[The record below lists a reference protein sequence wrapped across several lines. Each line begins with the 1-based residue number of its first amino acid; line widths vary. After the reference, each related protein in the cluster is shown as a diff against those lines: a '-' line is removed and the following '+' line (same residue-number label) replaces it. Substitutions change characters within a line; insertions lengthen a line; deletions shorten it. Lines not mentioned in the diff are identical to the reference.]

1 MKRVLVTAVK
11 QDLSGKTQ
19 NGYGVVLNNGE
30 RDGAALDVI
39 SKLHEEV
46 QLLQAELVKTRQG
59 LAQRE
64 ILLRDSAK

>member
-1 MKRVLVTAVK
+1 MSRMLVTTVK
-11 QDLSGKTQ
+11 QDLSGKAQ
-19 NGYGVVLNNGE
+19 NGYGVVPNNGE

-39 SKLHEEV
+39 SKLHAEV